1 MSFRNKRVAEVIK
14 EAVAKILLQELQDPN
29 FRFVTV
35 TQAKI
40 SPDLKNATI
49 YLSILGNE
57 DEQNRALEHLNRATG
72 RIRHLLG
79 KQVTLRYLPE
89 LTFAIDTILKEEE
102 KIGEILNELYPH
114 GSVQSEEPDK
124 AKDGSSNSEE

>member
-14 EAVAKILLQELQDPN
+14 EAVARIILRDLQDPN

-35 TQAKI
+35 TQARI

-49 YLSILGNE
+49 YLSISGNQ
-57 DEQNRALEHLNRATG
+57 DEQNRALDHLNVAKG
-72 RIRHLLG
+72 RIRHLLA

-89 LTFAIDTILKEEE
+89 LTFAIDTILQEEQ

-114 GSVQSEEPDK
+114 GSVQSEESDK
-124 AKDGSSNSEE
+124 AEDGSSPLEE